1 MVYILAF
8 FSKLSIMKSEL
19 PDLYSIHWLSILTTN
34 LKARAQSV
42 AYLAKNPF
50 RRAQRATRE
59 HEPGGKLNICRK
71 YRLAAKIGREK
82 GSKVTRASPV
92 GGDDLGTI

>member
-1 MVYILAF
+1 MRAFYDLIFLIWLIKVSKMVYILAF
-8 FSKLSIMKSEL
+8 FSKLSKMKSEL

-50 RRAQRATRE
+50 RPSEA
-59 HEPGGKLNICRK
+59 
-71 YRLAAKIGREK
+71 RLSHPENLG
-82 GSKVTRASPV
+82 AS
-92 GGDDLGTI
+92 